1 MKSIIFERFGDPAD
15 VLEVKEGSV
24 PVPGRGQVLVRMLA
38 SPINPSDLLYVRGA
52 YGRRPEL
59 PASPGFEG
67 VGVVESAGSGILG
80 KLRRGKRV
88 AVPNGRGGNWQ
99 EYVVVPAK
107 QAVPVPDSL
116 PDDQAASFF
125 VNPASAL
132 AMVHHILRVPPA
144 AWLLQTAAGSA
155 LGRMVIRLGRLHGF
169 RTINVVRRKEQ
180 VEELRQ
186 LGGDRVICSGDE
198 SIEQRVAEI
207 TGGQGV
213 RYAIDAVGG
222 ATGSAIVRCL
232 GTGAK
237 MLVYGTLADESMTV
251 DQRTLIVGQKRI
263 EGFWLSEWIQAQS
276 ILKMIRLFREI
287 GRLISAGT
295 LGTEVGASF
304 PLEKVKEA
312 VKLAAQAGHKGKI
325 LLKMNGTNGA

>member
-1 MKSIIFERFGDPAD
+1 MKSILFERFGDPSE
-15 VLEVKEGSV
+15 VLEVKDSPV

-38 SPINPSDLLYVRGA
+38 SPINPSDLLYVRGV

-67 VGVVESAGSGILG
+67 VGVVESAGPGILG
-80 KLRRGKRV
+80 KFRRGKRV
-88 AVPNGRGGNWQ
+88 AVLNGRGGNWQ

-107 QAVPVPDSL
+107 QAVPVPETLS
-116 PDDQAASFF
+116 DDQAASFF

-132 AMVHHILRVPPA
+132 AMVRHVLRVPPG

-155 LGRMVIRLGRLHGF
+155 LGRMVIRLACLAGF

-180 VEELRQ
+180 IEQLRQ
-186 LGGDRVICSGDE
+186 LGGDAVICSTDE

-207 TGGQGV
+207 TGGRGV
-213 RYAIDAVGG
+213 HYAIDAVGG
-222 ATGSAIVRCL
+222 ATGSAVVRCL
-232 GTGAK
+232 GTGAR
-237 MLVYGTLADESMTV
+237 MLVYGTLADEPMTI
-251 DQRTLIVGQKRI
+251 DQRTLIVGQKSI
-263 EGFWLSEWIQAQS
+263 QGFWLSEWIQAQS
-276 ILKMIRLFREI
+276 ILKILWLFREI
-287 GRLISAGT
+287 GKLISTGT
-295 LGTEVGASF
+295 LGTEAGTAF

-325 LLKMNGTNGA
+325 LLRMNGT